1 MPGPWDT
8 LMKHLIRTK
17 PQHLVSWI
25 LKRAQFKERLSEE
38 ITVTLYSDGLLL
50 VELDGQ
56 RIILSL
62 EFQSKADPRIRER
75 LQEYN
80 ILASREHNYL
90 PVFSCIIYLR
100 KNINVTPSPLIRKLP
115 NGKQYDRFDFEEI
128 ELAEISAMQ
137 LLQTG
142 LFGLFPLALL
152 AKDGRQPEVVETVT
166 TTLAN
171 AEEKELLAIAYTLG
185 GMVFSTEPAKEWYK
199 RRFHMFEEM
208 IRDTWVYEEIGQER
222 FKKGELQGELQ
233 GLREAVLEIARERF
247 PEIEAL
253 TKEQVEAVT
262 TASVLLRLIGNMS
275 KAPTTK
281 EAALA
286 VLAVNDEEIKQQ

>member
-17 PQHLVSWI
+17 PQHLVTWI

-38 ITVTLYSDGLLL
+38 IKVTLYSDGLLL

-56 RIILSL
+56 RMILSL

-100 KNINVTPSPLIRKLP
+100 KNINVAPSPLIRQLP
-115 NGKQYDRFDFEEI
+115 NGTQYDRFDFEEI
-128 ELAEISAMQ
+128 ELAEIPAIQ

-142 LFGLFPLALL
+142 
-152 AKDGRQPEVVETVT
+152 
-166 TTLAN
+166 
-171 AEEKELLAIAYTLG
+171 
-185 GMVFSTEPAKEWYK
+185 
-199 RRFHMFEEM
+199 
-208 IRDTWVYEEIGQER
+208 
-222 FKKGELQGELQ
+222 
-233 GLREAVLEIARERF
+233 
-247 PEIEAL
+247 
-253 TKEQVEAVT
+253 
-262 TASVLLRLIGNMS
+262 
-275 KAPTTK
+275 
-281 EAALA
+281 
-286 VLAVNDEEIKQQ
+286 